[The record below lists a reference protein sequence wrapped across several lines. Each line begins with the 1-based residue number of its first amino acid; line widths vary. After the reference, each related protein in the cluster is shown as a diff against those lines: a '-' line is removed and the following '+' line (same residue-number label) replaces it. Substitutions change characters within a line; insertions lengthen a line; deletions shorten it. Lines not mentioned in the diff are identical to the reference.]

1 MIWPV
6 QSVERWKSQKAR
18 FGPSS
23 FLNRNLKNNRKNPVQ
38 FAAWILTQLSF
49 MPLVSQIV
57 EKRVLAKEANFQN
70 HSFGKCT
77 HSRAGKSC
85 FCSLWLPNPKAVVIM
100 FQEITS
106 SANSLGLLGEGWR
119 QLMPRKPTEQIR
131 KAYLKSYL
139 GSKFTT
145 TSPVYSSAT
154 PAFPGISFFNVW
166 LSKPCIETV
175 MLDKVFYRVY
185 YLIGT

>member
-1 MIWPV
+1 
-6 QSVERWKSQKAR
+6 
-18 FGPSS
+18 
-23 FLNRNLKNNRKNPVQ
+23 
-38 FAAWILTQLSF
+38 
-49 MPLVSQIV
+49 
-57 EKRVLAKEANFQN
+57 
-70 HSFGKCT
+70 
-77 HSRAGKSC
+77 
-85 FCSLWLPNPKAVVIM
+85 M

-106 SANSLGLLGEGWR
+106 SANSLGLLREGWR
-119 QLMPRKPTEQIR
+119 QRLLMPRKPTEQIR

-166 LSKPCIETV
+166 LNKPGIETV

-185 YLIGT
+185 HLIGM